1 MQVQV
6 DPAKG
11 GASAKLTV
19 TWHDEHGKV
28 LHTTT
33 K

>member
-1 MQVQV
+1 VQV
-6 DPAKG
+6 NPAKG
-11 GASAKLTV
+11 GAPAKLIV